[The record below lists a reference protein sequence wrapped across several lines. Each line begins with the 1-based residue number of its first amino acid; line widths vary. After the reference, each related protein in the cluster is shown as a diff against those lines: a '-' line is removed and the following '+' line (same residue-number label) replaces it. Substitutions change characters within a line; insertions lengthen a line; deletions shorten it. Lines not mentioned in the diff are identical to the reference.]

1 LLKKQLKEKDDSSS
15 TLLAK
20 IEAQV
25 AERVKAETKAKDAYV
40 EKLKFK
46 LKNVEAKP
54 KTQQPV
60 EESPYFQIKLK
71 ANTEK
76 LADEHRDIVNS
87 MNTKLQD
94 KDQEVHA
101 N

>member
-25 AERVKAETKAKDAYV
+25 AERVKAETKAIEAQV

-60 EESPYFQIKLK
+60 EESPHFQIKLK